1 MLAFRFKFSV
11 VFFLILFS
19 SKVNAQNR
27 ISLDTINNAV
37 YIGEFK
43 LQSTESFISK
53 YKYDS
58 KLNLYLLEN
67 KLGNIASGLPLKL
80 TPKEYREIFRKSL
93 INNYFKEQIS
103 ILEDENDDVN
113 KRSLLPDLYVNSS
126 FFESI
131 FGSNEIDLDIQG
143 SVGLDIGGRYS
154 KRENPSIPIRNQ
166 SNIALDFN
174 QAISL
179 SLNGTIGEKLNIK
192 SNYDSQSTFD
202 FQNLIKLD
210 YTPNEDDIIQKIEI
224 GNVSM
229 PISSSLISGAQNL
242 FGLKTQLKFGNT
254 TIDAVLSEQRSQSK
268 TLSSKSGGGQS
279 EFNLSPLDYESNKH
293 YFLSHYFRKNYDN
306 SLKSYPYIDSQVR
319 ITRIE
324 VWITNRSNDT
334 ENVRNLIAFQDL
346 AEIDPKFTNADK
358 LVNNFF
364 LSNNSDLNPYNGLN
378 NFDPDRIGQNFL
390 NENIRDI
397 SNVSNGFSVGGNL
410 FKEGSDYSILE
421 NARLLDQS
429 EYTLDEQLGFI
440 SLNQSLNNDE
450 VLAVS
455 FQYSYNGE
463 IFQVGEFSDDGIVSV
478 DQSQNS
484 VTRKSLVVKLLK
496 SNINNVRQPV
506 WKLMMKN
513 IYNLGANQL
522 SMDDFRLNI
531 YYNDPSPLNYI
542 KAVDNNTWP
551 SGLDKKRLLNVFEL
565 DRLNMN
571 GNLQEDGDGFFDAIE
586 GITIIKNQGLL
597 IFPVIEPF
605 GQFLF
610 EKLRS
615 SNNENYDD
623 NSTFNKNQNEYVFN
637 ELYSY
642 GKTTA
647 EKYFQKNKFKI
658 VGKYKSSS
666 SGDGIDTGEFNIP
679 QGSVTVTAGGR
690 LLQEGVDYI
699 VNYQTGNVDIIN
711 QALANSNIPIEIST
725 ESNSFY
731 NQQKRR
737 FSGFNI
743 EHIVSDKFK
752 FGATLLN
759 LSERS
764 VSRKSS
770 YGFEPVNNT
779 SFGLNATY
787 YNEVPFLTR
796 MANKLPNVDTD
807 IQSNI
812 SIKTELA
819 FLRSSS
825 PRKSGYDDIASVY
838 IDDFEGSQNRID
850 LRDVQSWKLSSI
862 PVDAPGY
869 NFGNNDLRSGHY
881 RAKLSWY
888 TIDPIFY
895 SSRRPQNISLD
906 EISLSSVRRIFVDEI
921 FPEID
926 LYQGESR
933 TQNTFD
939 ITIYPNEKGPYN
951 NNLSSDFLNNVRNNW
966 SGITRKINST
976 NFKKTNVEYI
986 QFWVLDNFSDDNSQS
1001 IEIGDLVFHLGNIS
1015 EDILPDGK
1023 KQFENGLP
1031 TETNN
1036 NSQLSNWGITPSS
1049 QSLTY
1054 AFSSLEN
1061 ERKMQDVGYDG
1072 LSDSEEINFYTNGN
1086 FSDPANDNFINYLDA
1101 DGGILDRYK
1110 NYNGSEGN
1118 SPIQTDSNNRGAT
1131 NFPDTE
1137 DVNNDNTMNRI
1148 NSYFEYRIPLTKN
1161 MNSENS
1167 PFIVDSRTTE
1177 IKLPNGNTSKSK
1189 WLLFKVPIFKE
1200 YYESKN
1206 LDQYFKAINGI
1217 NDLKS
1222 ISFMRMVLENF
1233 ENPTTLRFATLD
1245 LVKTDWKRYNL
1256 PLNKSNSINSETS
1269 FEIGAVNIFENE
1281 TRQPVNYILPPNVQ
1295 REEIYNN
1302 NSIIRQNE
1310 QSLSLKVKDLKSKDS
1325 RAVYKNTNLDLR
1337 HYEKIKMYMH
1347 AESVANKPKLPSES
1361 SNDNLDESIV
1371 AFIRLGSDVDE
1382 NYYQIEIPLKPT
1394 PTTLNSSVLTAD
1406 EVWNPDFNSIDLDLK
1421 KLIDMKLKL
1430 ISDKILNNE
1439 AVYFDYDLNEIDEFS
1454 LFSQLPGEKKYKFS
1468 IKGNPSLGRVNT
1480 IVLGLKNPSTQV
1492 GKDLSAEVWFNELR
1506 LSNIKSSGGW
1516 SSVAS
1521 VDANIA
1527 DFANISFSNKFSSD
1541 GYGSI
1546 DRSPNERSNE
1556 NYNQYNFVTN
1566 VNAGQLLPKKWG
1578 VNVPLSYTFSEEVSK
1593 PKYDS
1598 FHNDL
1603 ELNNLM
1609 DISENKDS
1617 IMNQSSLVSTSK
1629 SFSLIGL
1636 SKDKKSDK
1644 EPRFYDIE
1652 NLNFS
1657 HTYSENNYRDYEFE
1671 YSERKSTQ
1679 SSANYS
1685 YNFNDATFYPFKELI
1700 NNDSKKLDWLKE
1712 FNFNPLP
1719 SNISFSANYNRRMYT
1734 QKFREI
1740 NYNGVNSDNQIP
1752 LPVLKQTNFLFD
1764 WRMSLSQNITRSLR
1778 LNYSAT
1784 NSNIISEDTDFQNS
1798 SLGIFDNFFNTGSP
1812 NNFGQSLSL
1821 NYILPFEY
1829 LPFLNFIDG
1838 SYTYTGNFNWE
1849 RGSDVFSSIRSES
1862 GEILG
1867 RVNTIQNANTQ
1878 NFVLNFNFNQIY
1890 RDIPW
1895 LNSDDN
1901 ILKSLIKS
1909 TRRLRFNYSENSGK
1923 VLPGF
1928 LPSIGFLGTSKPS
1941 LGFVFGSQSDIR
1953 YEAAKNGWLTDFP
1966 TFNESFKQ
1974 IYNSKFDLLGELEFF
1989 QIIKLDLIANRTY
2002 SNNFSENYRVD
2013 NSVYSS
2019 LNPNYYGNFSISTN
2033 MLRTSFKKKNKDF
2046 SEVFDIMKNNRLIIA
2061 ERLIS
2066 EKNLNIIE
2074 YDNEGFPIGYSK
2086 NSQQVLIPAF
2096 MSAFLG
2102 FDPQKIAFN
2111 PISNNPKLNWALKVE
2126 VPSDLLND
2134 NIKRISFGHSYR
2146 SNFTINNFRSNLAFD
2161 PDLFDKS
2168 GNYLSKMSYS
2178 NLNVVEQFNPLVMI
2192 DIQFNNA
2199 LRLNFDF
2206 VKDRAVSLSLANNF
2220 ITESWGNEYVFGL
2233 GYRARNLRINSSLAP
2248 NSNNFIGDLNVKI
2261 DMSLRKNM
2269 TVIRNLNIE
2278 DNKVSAGQS
2287 LVSAKLSADYAL
2299 TKSFSAIFFYD
2310 HMFSKYEVSSAFPQ
2324 TNIRSGFTLRY
2335 NFGN

>member
-1 MLAFRFKFSV
+1 M
-11 VFFLILFS
+11 
-19 SKVNAQNR
+19 
-27 ISLDTINNAV
+27 
-37 YIGEFK
+37 
-43 LQSTESFISK
+43 
-53 YKYDS
+53 
-58 KLNLYLLEN
+58 
-67 KLGNIASGLPLKL
+67 
-80 TPKEYREIFRKSL
+80 
-93 INNYFKEQIS
+93 
-103 ILEDENDDVN
+103 
-113 KRSLLPDLYVNSS
+113 
-126 FFESI
+126 
-131 FGSNEIDLDIQG
+131 
-143 SVGLDIGGRYS
+143 
-154 KRENPSIPIRNQ
+154 
-166 SNIALDFN
+166 
-174 QAISL
+174 
-179 SLNGTIGEKLNIK
+179 
-192 SNYDSQSTFD
+192 
-202 FQNLIKLD
+202 
-210 YTPNEDDIIQKIEI
+210 
-224 GNVSM
+224 
-229 PISSSLISGAQNL
+229 
-242 FGLKTQLKFGNT
+242 
-254 TIDAVLSEQRSQSK
+254 
-268 TLSSKSGGGQS
+268 
-279 EFNLSPLDYESNKH
+279 
-293 YFLSHYFRKNYDN
+293 
-306 SLKSYPYIDSQVR
+306 
-319 ITRIE
+319 
-324 VWITNRSNDT
+324 
-334 ENVRNLIAFQDL
+334 
-346 AEIDPKFTNADK
+346 
-358 LVNNFF
+358 
-364 LSNNSDLNPYNGLN
+364 
-378 NFDPDRIGQNFL
+378 
-390 NENIRDI
+390 
-397 SNVSNGFSVGGNL
+397 
-410 FKEGSDYSILE
+410 
-421 NARLLDQS
+421 
-429 EYTLDEQLGFI
+429 
-440 SLNQSLNNDE
+440 
-450 VLAVS
+450 
-455 FQYSYNGE
+455 
-463 IFQVGEFSDDGIVSV
+463 
-478 DQSQNS
+478 
-484 VTRKSLVVKLLK
+484 
-496 SNINNVRQPV
+496 
-506 WKLMMKN
+506 
-513 IYNLGANQL
+513 
-522 SMDDFRLNI
+522 
-531 YYNDPSPLNYI
+531 
-542 KAVDNNTWP
+542 
-551 SGLDKKRLLNVFEL
+551 
-565 DRLNMN
+565 
-571 GNLQEDGDGFFDAIE
+571 
-586 GITIIKNQGLL
+586 
-597 IFPVIEPF
+597 
-605 GQFLF
+605 
-610 EKLRS
+610 
-615 SNNENYDD
+615 
-623 NSTFNKNQNEYVFN
+623 
-637 ELYSY
+637 
-642 GKTTA
+642 
-647 EKYFQKNKFKI
+647 
-658 VGKYKSSS
+658 
-666 SGDGIDTGEFNIP
+666 
-679 QGSVTVTAGGR
+679 
-690 LLQEGVDYI
+690 
-699 VNYQTGNVDIIN
+699 
-711 QALANSNIPIEIST
+711 
-725 ESNSFY
+725 
-731 NQQKRR
+731 
-737 FSGFNI
+737 
-743 EHIVSDKFK
+743 
-752 FGATLLN
+752 
-759 LSERS
+759 
-764 VSRKSS
+764 
-770 YGFEPVNNT
+770 
-779 SFGLNATY
+779 
-787 YNEVPFLTR
+787 
-796 MANKLPNVDTD
+796 
-807 IQSNI
+807 
-812 SIKTELA
+812 
-819 FLRSSS
+819 
-825 PRKSGYDDIASVY
+825 
-838 IDDFEGSQNRID
+838 
-850 LRDVQSWKLSSI
+850 
-862 PVDAPGY
+862 
-869 NFGNNDLRSGHY
+869 
-881 RAKLSWY
+881 
-888 TIDPIFY
+888 
-895 SSRRPQNISLD
+895 
-906 EISLSSVRRIFVDEI
+906 
-921 FPEID
+921 
-926 LYQGESR
+926 
-933 TQNTFD
+933 
-939 ITIYPNEKGPYN
+939 
-951 NNLSSDFLNNVRNNW
+951 
-966 SGITRKINST
+966 
-976 NFKKTNVEYI
+976 
-986 QFWVLDNFSDDNSQS
+986 
-1001 IEIGDLVFHLGNIS
+1001 
-1015 EDILPDGK
+1015 
-1023 KQFENGLP
+1023 
-1031 TETNN
+1031 
-1036 NSQLSNWGITPSS
+1036 
-1049 QSLTY
+1049 
-1054 AFSSLEN
+1054 
-1061 ERKMQDVGYDG
+1061 
-1072 LSDSEEINFYTNGN
+1072 
-1086 FSDPANDNFINYLDA
+1086 
-1101 DGGILDRYK
+1101 
-1110 NYNGSEGN
+1110 
-1118 SPIQTDSNNRGAT
+1118 
-1131 NFPDTE
+1131 
-1137 DVNNDNTMNRI
+1137 
-1148 NSYFEYRIPLTKN
+1148 
-1161 MNSENS
+1161 
-1167 PFIVDSRTTE
+1167 
-1177 IKLPNGNTSKSK
+1177 
-1189 WLLFKVPIFKE
+1189 PIFKE

-1361 SNDNLDESIV
+1361 SNENLDESIV

-1382 NYYQIEIPLKPT
+1382 NFYQIEIPLKPT

-1430 ISDKILNNE
+1430 ISNKILNNE

-1516 SSVAS
+1516 SSIAS

-1603 ELNNLM
+1603 ELNDLIN
-1609 DISENKDS
+1609 ISENKDS

-1636 SKDKKSDK
+1636 SKNRKSDK
-1644 EPRFYDIE
+1644 ESKFYDIE

-1685 YNFNDATFYPFKELI
+1685 YNFSDATFYPFKELI
-1700 NNDSKKLDWLKE
+1700 NKDSNKLEWLKE

-1719 SNISFSANYNRRMYT
+1719 TNISFSANYNRRMYT

-1740 NYNGVNSDNQIP
+1740 NYSGVNSDNQIP

-1784 NSNIISEDTDFQNS
+1784 NSNIISEDTNFQNS

-1849 RGSDVFSSIRSES
+1849 RGSDVLSSIKSES

-1989 QIIKLDLIANRTY
+1989 QIIKLDLIANRSY

-2013 NSVYSS
+2013 NSIYSS

-2168 GNYLSKMSYS
+2168 GNYLSEMSYS

-2248 NSNNFIGDLNVKI
+2248 NSNNFIGDLNIKI

>member
-1 MLAFRFKFSV
+1 M
-11 VFFLILFS
+11 
-19 SKVNAQNR
+19 
-27 ISLDTINNAV
+27 
-37 YIGEFK
+37 
-43 LQSTESFISK
+43 
-53 YKYDS
+53 
-58 KLNLYLLEN
+58 
-67 KLGNIASGLPLKL
+67 
-80 TPKEYREIFRKSL
+80 KS
-93 INNYFKEQIS
+93 E
-103 ILEDENDDVN
+103 
-113 KRSLLPDLYVNSS
+113 
-126 FFESI
+126 
-131 FGSNEIDLDIQG
+131 
-143 SVGLDIGGRYS
+143 
-154 KRENPSIPIRNQ
+154 
-166 SNIALDFN
+166 
-174 QAISL
+174 
-179 SLNGTIGEKLNIK
+179 
-192 SNYDSQSTFD
+192 
-202 FQNLIKLD
+202 
-210 YTPNEDDIIQKIEI
+210 
-224 GNVSM
+224 
-229 PISSSLISGAQNL
+229 
-242 FGLKTQLKFGNT
+242 
-254 TIDAVLSEQRSQSK
+254 
-268 TLSSKSGGGQS
+268 
-279 EFNLSPLDYESNKH
+279 
-293 YFLSHYFRKNYDN
+293 
-306 SLKSYPYIDSQVR
+306 
-319 ITRIE
+319 
-324 VWITNRSNDT
+324 
-334 ENVRNLIAFQDL
+334 
-346 AEIDPKFTNADK
+346 
-358 LVNNFF
+358 
-364 LSNNSDLNPYNGLN
+364 
-378 NFDPDRIGQNFL
+378 
-390 NENIRDI
+390 
-397 SNVSNGFSVGGNL
+397 
-410 FKEGSDYSILE
+410 
-421 NARLLDQS
+421 
-429 EYTLDEQLGFI
+429 
-440 SLNQSLNNDE
+440 
-450 VLAVS
+450 
-455 FQYSYNGE
+455 
-463 IFQVGEFSDDGIVSV
+463 
-478 DQSQNS
+478 
-484 VTRKSLVVKLLK
+484 
-496 SNINNVRQPV
+496 
-506 WKLMMKN
+506 
-513 IYNLGANQL
+513 
-522 SMDDFRLNI
+522 
-531 YYNDPSPLNYI
+531 
-542 KAVDNNTWP
+542 
-551 SGLDKKRLLNVFEL
+551 
-565 DRLNMN
+565 
-571 GNLQEDGDGFFDAIE
+571 
-586 GITIIKNQGLL
+586 
-597 IFPVIEPF
+597 
-605 GQFLF
+605 
-610 EKLRS
+610 
-615 SNNENYDD
+615 
-623 NSTFNKNQNEYVFN
+623 
-637 ELYSY
+637 
-642 GKTTA
+642 
-647 EKYFQKNKFKI
+647 
-658 VGKYKSSS
+658 
-666 SGDGIDTGEFNIP
+666 
-679 QGSVTVTAGGR
+679 
-690 LLQEGVDYI
+690 
-699 VNYQTGNVDIIN
+699 
-711 QALANSNIPIEIST
+711 
-725 ESNSFY
+725 
-731 NQQKRR
+731 
-737 FSGFNI
+737 
-743 EHIVSDKFK
+743 
-752 FGATLLN
+752 
-759 LSERS
+759 
-764 VSRKSS
+764 
-770 YGFEPVNNT
+770 
-779 SFGLNATY
+779 
-787 YNEVPFLTR
+787 
-796 MANKLPNVDTD
+796 
-807 IQSNI
+807 
-812 SIKTELA
+812 
-819 FLRSSS
+819 
-825 PRKSGYDDIASVY
+825 
-838 IDDFEGSQNRID
+838 
-850 LRDVQSWKLSSI
+850 
-862 PVDAPGY
+862 
-869 NFGNNDLRSGHY
+869 
-881 RAKLSWY
+881 
-888 TIDPIFY
+888 
-895 SSRRPQNISLD
+895 
-906 EISLSSVRRIFVDEI
+906 
-921 FPEID
+921 
-926 LYQGESR
+926 
-933 TQNTFD
+933 
-939 ITIYPNEKGPYN
+939 
-951 NNLSSDFLNNVRNNW
+951 
-966 SGITRKINST
+966 
-976 NFKKTNVEYI
+976 
-986 QFWVLDNFSDDNSQS
+986 
-1001 IEIGDLVFHLGNIS
+1001 
-1015 EDILPDGK
+1015 
-1023 KQFENGLP
+1023 
-1031 TETNN
+1031 
-1036 NSQLSNWGITPSS
+1036 
-1049 QSLTY
+1049 
-1054 AFSSLEN
+1054 
-1061 ERKMQDVGYDG
+1061 
-1072 LSDSEEINFYTNGN
+1072 
-1086 FSDPANDNFINYLDA
+1086 
-1101 DGGILDRYK
+1101 
-1110 NYNGSEGN
+1110 
-1118 SPIQTDSNNRGAT
+1118 
-1131 NFPDTE
+1131 
-1137 DVNNDNTMNRI
+1137 
-1148 NSYFEYRIPLTKN
+1148 
-1161 MNSENS
+1161 
-1167 PFIVDSRTTE
+1167 
-1177 IKLPNGNTSKSK
+1177 
-1189 WLLFKVPIFKE
+1189 
-1200 YYESKN
+1200 
-1206 LDQYFKAINGI
+1206 
-1217 NDLKS
+1217 
-1222 ISFMRMVLENF
+1222 
-1233 ENPTTLRFATLD
+1233 
-1245 LVKTDWKRYNL
+1245 
-1256 PLNKSNSINSETS
+1256 
-1269 FEIGAVNIFENE
+1269 
-1281 TRQPVNYILPPNVQ
+1281 
-1295 REEIYNN
+1295 
-1302 NSIIRQNE
+1302 
-1310 QSLSLKVKDLKSKDS
+1310 DS

-1394 PTTLNSSVLTAD
+1394 PTTLNSSILTAD

-1516 SSVAS
+1516 SSIAS

-1603 ELNNLM
+1603 ELNDLI

-1617 IMNQSSLVSTSK
+1617 IMNQSSLVSKSK

-1636 SKDKKSDK
+1636 SKNRKSDK
-1644 EPRFYDIE
+1644 ESKFYDIE

-1685 YNFNDATFYPFKELI
+1685 YNFSDATFYPFKELI
-1700 NNDSKKLDWLKE
+1700 NKDSNKLEWLKE

-1719 SNISFSANYNRRMYT
+1719 TNISFSANYNRRMYT

-1740 NYNGVNSDNQIP
+1740 NYSGVNSDNQIP

-1784 NSNIISEDTDFQNS
+1784 NSNIISEDTNFQNS
-1798 SLGIFDNFFNTGSP
+1798 NLGIFDNFFNTGSP

-1849 RGSDVFSSIRSES
+1849 RGSDVLSSIKSES

-2111 PISNNPKLNWALKVE
+2111 PISDNPKLNWALKVE

-2168 GNYLSKMSYS
+2168 GNYLSEMSYS

-2248 NSNNFIGDLNVKI
+2248 NSNNFIGDLNIKI

>member
-1 MLAFRFKFSV
+1 M
-11 VFFLILFS
+11 
-19 SKVNAQNR
+19 
-27 ISLDTINNAV
+27 
-37 YIGEFK
+37 
-43 LQSTESFISK
+43 
-53 YKYDS
+53 
-58 KLNLYLLEN
+58 
-67 KLGNIASGLPLKL
+67 
-80 TPKEYREIFRKSL
+80 
-93 INNYFKEQIS
+93 
-103 ILEDENDDVN
+103 
-113 KRSLLPDLYVNSS
+113 
-126 FFESI
+126 
-131 FGSNEIDLDIQG
+131 
-143 SVGLDIGGRYS
+143 
-154 KRENPSIPIRNQ
+154 
-166 SNIALDFN
+166 
-174 QAISL
+174 
-179 SLNGTIGEKLNIK
+179 
-192 SNYDSQSTFD
+192 
-202 FQNLIKLD
+202 
-210 YTPNEDDIIQKIEI
+210 
-224 GNVSM
+224 
-229 PISSSLISGAQNL
+229 
-242 FGLKTQLKFGNT
+242 
-254 TIDAVLSEQRSQSK
+254 
-268 TLSSKSGGGQS
+268 
-279 EFNLSPLDYESNKH
+279 
-293 YFLSHYFRKNYDN
+293 
-306 SLKSYPYIDSQVR
+306 
-319 ITRIE
+319 
-324 VWITNRSNDT
+324 
-334 ENVRNLIAFQDL
+334 
-346 AEIDPKFTNADK
+346 
-358 LVNNFF
+358 
-364 LSNNSDLNPYNGLN
+364 
-378 NFDPDRIGQNFL
+378 
-390 NENIRDI
+390 
-397 SNVSNGFSVGGNL
+397 
-410 FKEGSDYSILE
+410 
-421 NARLLDQS
+421 
-429 EYTLDEQLGFI
+429 
-440 SLNQSLNNDE
+440 
-450 VLAVS
+450 
-455 FQYSYNGE
+455 
-463 IFQVGEFSDDGIVSV
+463 
-478 DQSQNS
+478 
-484 VTRKSLVVKLLK
+484 
-496 SNINNVRQPV
+496 
-506 WKLMMKN
+506 
-513 IYNLGANQL
+513 
-522 SMDDFRLNI
+522 
-531 YYNDPSPLNYI
+531 
-542 KAVDNNTWP
+542 
-551 SGLDKKRLLNVFEL
+551 
-565 DRLNMN
+565 
-571 GNLQEDGDGFFDAIE
+571 
-586 GITIIKNQGLL
+586 
-597 IFPVIEPF
+597 
-605 GQFLF
+605 
-610 EKLRS
+610 
-615 SNNENYDD
+615 
-623 NSTFNKNQNEYVFN
+623 
-637 ELYSY
+637 
-642 GKTTA
+642 
-647 EKYFQKNKFKI
+647 
-658 VGKYKSSS
+658 
-666 SGDGIDTGEFNIP
+666 
-679 QGSVTVTAGGR
+679 
-690 LLQEGVDYI
+690 
-699 VNYQTGNVDIIN
+699 
-711 QALANSNIPIEIST
+711 
-725 ESNSFY
+725 
-731 NQQKRR
+731 
-737 FSGFNI
+737 
-743 EHIVSDKFK
+743 
-752 FGATLLN
+752 
-759 LSERS
+759 
-764 VSRKSS
+764 
-770 YGFEPVNNT
+770 
-779 SFGLNATY
+779 
-787 YNEVPFLTR
+787 
-796 MANKLPNVDTD
+796 
-807 IQSNI
+807 
-812 SIKTELA
+812 
-819 FLRSSS
+819 
-825 PRKSGYDDIASVY
+825 
-838 IDDFEGSQNRID
+838 
-850 LRDVQSWKLSSI
+850 
-862 PVDAPGY
+862 
-869 NFGNNDLRSGHY
+869 
-881 RAKLSWY
+881 
-888 TIDPIFY
+888 
-895 SSRRPQNISLD
+895 
-906 EISLSSVRRIFVDEI
+906 
-921 FPEID
+921 
-926 LYQGESR
+926 
-933 TQNTFD
+933 
-939 ITIYPNEKGPYN
+939 
-951 NNLSSDFLNNVRNNW
+951 
-966 SGITRKINST
+966 
-976 NFKKTNVEYI
+976 
-986 QFWVLDNFSDDNSQS
+986 
-1001 IEIGDLVFHLGNIS
+1001 
-1015 EDILPDGK
+1015 
-1023 KQFENGLP
+1023 
-1031 TETNN
+1031 
-1036 NSQLSNWGITPSS
+1036 
-1049 QSLTY
+1049 
-1054 AFSSLEN
+1054 
-1061 ERKMQDVGYDG
+1061 
-1072 LSDSEEINFYTNGN
+1072 
-1086 FSDPANDNFINYLDA
+1086 
-1101 DGGILDRYK
+1101 
-1110 NYNGSEGN
+1110 
-1118 SPIQTDSNNRGAT
+1118 
-1131 NFPDTE
+1131 
-1137 DVNNDNTMNRI
+1137 
-1148 NSYFEYRIPLTKN
+1148 
-1161 MNSENS
+1161 
-1167 PFIVDSRTTE
+1167 
-1177 IKLPNGNTSKSK
+1177 
-1189 WLLFKVPIFKE
+1189 
-1200 YYESKN
+1200 
-1206 LDQYFKAINGI
+1206 
-1217 NDLKS
+1217 
-1222 ISFMRMVLENF
+1222 
-1233 ENPTTLRFATLD
+1233 
-1245 LVKTDWKRYNL
+1245 
-1256 PLNKSNSINSETS
+1256 
-1269 FEIGAVNIFENE
+1269 
-1281 TRQPVNYILPPNVQ
+1281 
-1295 REEIYNN
+1295 
-1302 NSIIRQNE
+1302 
-1310 QSLSLKVKDLKSKDS
+1310 
-1325 RAVYKNTNLDLR
+1325 
-1337 HYEKIKMYMH
+1337 
-1347 AESVANKPKLPSES
+1347 
-1361 SNDNLDESIV
+1361 
-1371 AFIRLGSDVDE
+1371 
-1382 NYYQIEIPLKPT
+1382 
-1394 PTTLNSSVLTAD
+1394 
-1406 EVWNPDFNSIDLDLK
+1406 
-1421 KLIDMKLKL
+1421 
-1430 ISDKILNNE
+1430 
-1439 AVYFDYDLNEIDEFS
+1439 
-1454 LFSQLPGEKKYKFS
+1454 
-1468 IKGNPSLGRVNT
+1468 GRVNT

-1527 DFANISFSNKFSSD
+1527 DFANISFTNKFSSD

-1603 ELNNLM
+1603 ELNNLI

-1644 EPRFYDIE
+1644 EPKFYDIE

-1685 YNFNDATFYPFKELI
+1685 YNFDDATFYPFKELI
-1700 NNDSKKLDWLKE
+1700 NKDSKKLDWLKE

-1849 RGSDVFSSIRSES
+1849 RGSDVFSSIKSES

-2168 GNYLSKMSYS
+2168 GNYLSEMSYS
-2178 NLNVVEQFNPLVMI
+2178 NLNIVEQFNPLVMI

-2299 TKSFSAIFFYD
+2299 TKNFSAIFFYD

>member
-1 MLAFRFKFSV
+1 
-11 VFFLILFS
+11 
-19 SKVNAQNR
+19 
-27 ISLDTINNAV
+27 
-37 YIGEFK
+37 
-43 LQSTESFISK
+43 
-53 YKYDS
+53 
-58 KLNLYLLEN
+58 
-67 KLGNIASGLPLKL
+67 
-80 TPKEYREIFRKSL
+80 
-93 INNYFKEQIS
+93 
-103 ILEDENDDVN
+103 
-113 KRSLLPDLYVNSS
+113 
-126 FFESI
+126 
-131 FGSNEIDLDIQG
+131 
-143 SVGLDIGGRYS
+143 
-154 KRENPSIPIRNQ
+154 
-166 SNIALDFN
+166 
-174 QAISL
+174 
-179 SLNGTIGEKLNIK
+179 
-192 SNYDSQSTFD
+192 
-202 FQNLIKLD
+202 
-210 YTPNEDDIIQKIEI
+210 
-224 GNVSM
+224 
-229 PISSSLISGAQNL
+229 
-242 FGLKTQLKFGNT
+242 
-254 TIDAVLSEQRSQSK
+254 
-268 TLSSKSGGGQS
+268 
-279 EFNLSPLDYESNKH
+279 
-293 YFLSHYFRKNYDN
+293 
-306 SLKSYPYIDSQVR
+306 
-319 ITRIE
+319 
-324 VWITNRSNDT
+324 
-334 ENVRNLIAFQDL
+334 
-346 AEIDPKFTNADK
+346 
-358 LVNNFF
+358 
-364 LSNNSDLNPYNGLN
+364 
-378 NFDPDRIGQNFL
+378 
-390 NENIRDI
+390 
-397 SNVSNGFSVGGNL
+397 
-410 FKEGSDYSILE
+410 
-421 NARLLDQS
+421 
-429 EYTLDEQLGFI
+429 
-440 SLNQSLNNDE
+440 
-450 VLAVS
+450 
-455 FQYSYNGE
+455 
-463 IFQVGEFSDDGIVSV
+463 
-478 DQSQNS
+478 
-484 VTRKSLVVKLLK
+484 
-496 SNINNVRQPV
+496 
-506 WKLMMKN
+506 
-513 IYNLGANQL
+513 
-522 SMDDFRLNI
+522 
-531 YYNDPSPLNYI
+531 
-542 KAVDNNTWP
+542 
-551 SGLDKKRLLNVFEL
+551 
-565 DRLNMN
+565 
-571 GNLQEDGDGFFDAIE
+571 
-586 GITIIKNQGLL
+586 
-597 IFPVIEPF
+597 
-605 GQFLF
+605 
-610 EKLRS
+610 
-615 SNNENYDD
+615 
-623 NSTFNKNQNEYVFN
+623 
-637 ELYSY
+637 
-642 GKTTA
+642 
-647 EKYFQKNKFKI
+647 
-658 VGKYKSSS
+658 
-666 SGDGIDTGEFNIP
+666 
-679 QGSVTVTAGGR
+679 
-690 LLQEGVDYI
+690 
-699 VNYQTGNVDIIN
+699 
-711 QALANSNIPIEIST
+711 
-725 ESNSFY
+725 
-731 NQQKRR
+731 
-737 FSGFNI
+737 
-743 EHIVSDKFK
+743 
-752 FGATLLN
+752 
-759 LSERS
+759 
-764 VSRKSS
+764 
-770 YGFEPVNNT
+770 
-779 SFGLNATY
+779 
-787 YNEVPFLTR
+787 
-796 MANKLPNVDTD
+796 
-807 IQSNI
+807 
-812 SIKTELA
+812 
-819 FLRSSS
+819 
-825 PRKSGYDDIASVY
+825 
-838 IDDFEGSQNRID
+838 
-850 LRDVQSWKLSSI
+850 
-862 PVDAPGY
+862 
-869 NFGNNDLRSGHY
+869 
-881 RAKLSWY
+881 
-888 TIDPIFY
+888 
-895 SSRRPQNISLD
+895 
-906 EISLSSVRRIFVDEI
+906 
-921 FPEID
+921 
-926 LYQGESR
+926 
-933 TQNTFD
+933 
-939 ITIYPNEKGPYN
+939 
-951 NNLSSDFLNNVRNNW
+951 
-966 SGITRKINST
+966 
-976 NFKKTNVEYI
+976 
-986 QFWVLDNFSDDNSQS
+986 
-1001 IEIGDLVFHLGNIS
+1001 
-1015 EDILPDGK
+1015 
-1023 KQFENGLP
+1023 
-1031 TETNN
+1031 
-1036 NSQLSNWGITPSS
+1036 
-1049 QSLTY
+1049 
-1054 AFSSLEN
+1054 
-1061 ERKMQDVGYDG
+1061 
-1072 LSDSEEINFYTNGN
+1072 
-1086 FSDPANDNFINYLDA
+1086 
-1101 DGGILDRYK
+1101 
-1110 NYNGSEGN
+1110 
-1118 SPIQTDSNNRGAT
+1118 
-1131 NFPDTE
+1131 
-1137 DVNNDNTMNRI
+1137 
-1148 NSYFEYRIPLTKN
+1148 
-1161 MNSENS
+1161 
-1167 PFIVDSRTTE
+1167 
-1177 IKLPNGNTSKSK
+1177 
-1189 WLLFKVPIFKE
+1189 
-1200 YYESKN
+1200 
-1206 LDQYFKAINGI
+1206 
-1217 NDLKS
+1217 
-1222 ISFMRMVLENF
+1222 
-1233 ENPTTLRFATLD
+1233 
-1245 LVKTDWKRYNL
+1245 
-1256 PLNKSNSINSETS
+1256 
-1269 FEIGAVNIFENE
+1269 
-1281 TRQPVNYILPPNVQ
+1281 
-1295 REEIYNN
+1295 
-1302 NSIIRQNE
+1302 
-1310 QSLSLKVKDLKSKDS
+1310 
-1325 RAVYKNTNLDLR
+1325 
-1337 HYEKIKMYMH
+1337 
-1347 AESVANKPKLPSES
+1347 
-1361 SNDNLDESIV
+1361 
-1371 AFIRLGSDVDE
+1371 
-1382 NYYQIEIPLKPT
+1382 
-1394 PTTLNSSVLTAD
+1394 
-1406 EVWNPDFNSIDLDLK
+1406 
-1421 KLIDMKLKL
+1421 MKLKL
-1430 ISDKILNNE
+1430 ISNKILNNE

-1603 ELNNLM
+1603 ELNNLI

-1636 SKDKKSDK
+1636 SKDKKNDK
-1644 EPRFYDIE
+1644 EPKFYDIE

-1685 YNFNDATFYPFKELI
+1685 YNFSDATFYPFKELV
-1700 NNDSKKLDWLKE
+1700 NKDSKKLDWLKE

-1719 SNISFSANYNRRMYT
+1719 SNISFSANYNRRIYT

-1784 NSNIISEDTDFQNS
+1784 NSNIISEDTNFQNS

-1829 LPFLNFIDG
+1829 LSFLNFIDG

-1849 RGSDVFSSIRSES
+1849 RGSDVFSSIKSES

-1989 QIIKLDLIANRTY
+1989 KIIKLDLIANRSY

-2111 PISNNPKLNWALKVE
+2111 PISDDPKLNWALKVE

-2168 GNYLSKMSYS
+2168 GNYLSEMSYS
-2178 NLNVVEQFNPLVMI
+2178 NLNIVEQFNPLVMI
-2192 DIQFNNA
+2192 DIQFNNS

-2220 ITESWGNEYVFGL
+2220 VTESWGNEYVFGF